1 MSPLSAIVCDDD
13 PQTRHAVSRLASAC
27 GFDVAAELDLA
38 VSAVAVA
45 ELVAPTVVLLDLSFP
60 GLSSLKA
67 IPLLR
72 EAAPGCEVVV
82 CSAYETVRPAAL
94 RAGATEVV
102 DRGDLHRLEQ
112 VLRKIA
118 ELRGASSEVAAP

>member
-1 MSPLSAIVCDDD
+1 MVLLAGARMSVTTMP
-13 PQTRHAVSRLASAC
+13 
-27 GFDVAAELDLA
+27 G

-45 ELVAPTVVLLDLSFP
+45 EVIGPTVVLLDLSFP

-82 CSAYETVRPAAL
+82 CSAYETVRPTAL
-94 RAGATEVV
+94 RSGASEVV
-102 DRGDLHRLEQ
+102 DKGDLHRLEQ
-112 VLRKIA
+112 VLKKIA
-118 ELRGASSEVAAP
+118 ELRGATSGVAAP

>member
-1 MSPLSAIVCDDD
+1 MSALSAIVCDDD
-13 PQTRHAVSRLASAC
+13 PDARRAVSRLVSTC
-27 GFDVAAELDLA
+27 GFEVAAELDLA
-38 VSAVAVA
+38 VSAVTVA
-45 ELVAPTVVLLDLSFP
+45 EVVEPTVVLLDLSFP

-102 DRGDLHRLEQ
+102 DKGDLHRLEQ

-118 ELRGASSEVAAP
+118 ELRGVPSEAAAP

>member
-1 MSPLSAIVCDDD
+1 MSALTAIVCDDD
-13 PQTRHAVSRLASAC
+13 PAARQAVSRLASAC
-27 GFDVAAELDLA
+27 GFEVAAELDLA

-45 ELVAPTVVLLDLSFP
+45 DVVEPTVVILDLSFP

-72 EAAPGCEVVV
+72 DAAPGCDVVV

-102 DRGDLHRLEQ
+102 DKGDLHRLEQ

-118 ELRGASSEVAAP
+118 ELRGATSGVAAP

>member
-1 MSPLSAIVCDDD
+1 MSALSAIVCDDD
-13 PQTRHAVSRLASAC
+13 PATRQAVSRLVAAC
-27 GFDVAAELDLA
+27 GFEVAAELDLA

-45 ELVAPTVVLLDLSFP
+45 EVIGPTIVLLDLSFP

-102 DRGDLHRLEQ
+102 DKGDLYRLEQ
-112 VLRKIA
+112 VLKKIA
-118 ELRGASSEVAAP
+118 ELRGATTGAVAP

>member
-1 MSPLSAIVCDDD
+1 MSALSAIVCDDD
-13 PQTRHAVSRLASAC
+13 PEARQVVSRLVSAC
-27 GFDVAAELDLA
+27 GFEVAAELDLA

-45 ELVAPTVVLLDLSFP
+45 EVIGPTVVLLDLSFP

-82 CSAYETVRPAAL
+82 CSAYETVRPTAL
-94 RAGATEVV
+94 RSGATEVV
-102 DRGDLHRLEQ
+102 DKGDLHRLEQ
-112 VLRKIA
+112 VLKKIA
-118 ELRGASSEVAAP
+118 ELRGATSGVAAP

>member
-1 MSPLSAIVCDDD
+1 MSALSAIVCDDD
-13 PQTRHAVSRLASAC
+13 PDARRAVSTLVSTC
-27 GFDVAAELDLA
+27 GFEVAAELDLA
-38 VSAVAVA
+38 VSAVTVA
-45 ELVAPTVVLLDLSFP
+45 EVVGPTVVLLDLSFP

-102 DRGDLHRLEQ
+102 DKGDLHRLEQ

-118 ELRGASSEVAAP
+118 ELRGVPSEAAAP

>member
-13 PQTRHAVSRLASAC
+13 PQTRHAVSRLASTC
-27 GFDVAAELDLA
+27 GFEVAAELDLA

-118 ELRGASSEVAAP
+118 ELRGATSEVAAP

>member
-1 MSPLSAIVCDDD
+1 MA
-13 PQTRHAVSRLASAC
+13 
-27 GFDVAAELDLA
+27 DV
-38 VSAVAVA
+38 VG
-45 ELVAPTVVLLDLSFP
+45 PTVVILDLSFP

-72 EAAPGCEVVV
+72 DAAPGCDVVV

-102 DRGDLHRLEQ
+102 DKGDLHRLEQ

-118 ELRGASSEVAAP
+118 ELRGAALRLAAP

>member
-1 MSPLSAIVCDDD
+1 MSALTAIVCDDD
-13 PQTRHAVSRLASAC
+13 PAARQAVSRLASAC
-27 GFDVAAELDLA
+27 GFEVAAELDLA

-45 ELVAPTVVLLDLSFP
+45 DVVGPTVVILDLSFP

-67 IPLLR
+67 IHLLQD
-72 EAAPGCEVVV
+72 AAPGCDVVV

-102 DRGDLHRLEQ
+102 DKGDLHRLEQ

-118 ELRGASSEVAAP
+118 ELRGATSGVAAP